1 MTKQTRKVLHART
14 RPSDRERYGLDP
26 AQEAPVAH
34 GTMYG
39 ILLRLEDRAG
49 SKAASTYPVDRT
61 APPRH
66 YYSLASDG
74 AARTDVALTR
84 AA

>member
-1 MTKQTRKVLHART
+1 MTEQTRKVLHARLDHPIANATAST
-14 RPSDRERYGLDP
+14 RPKKPPSP
-26 AQEAPVAH
+26 
-34 GTMYG
+34 
-39 ILLRLEDRAG
+39 
-49 SKAASTYPVDRT
+49 T
-61 APPRH
+61 APCMASCYASKTGLGRKPHRLPRRPHRSPRH